1 MCKPRGVGKQ
11 LVLPNEGIFNPMPE
25 PATILVLGSGAG
37 ALYLRFFRKRYAEFK
52 RAIDILFAL
61 PGLLVAAPVV
71 AVLAVLVKLTSKG
84 PAFYVQERVG
94 KHGRVFKIVKL
105 RTMVQDAESRT
116 GPVWAS
122 AHDPRETPLGSVLR
136 RTHLDELPQLWNVL
150 KGDMSLIGPRP
161 ERPVFVEEFKQQIP
175 RYTDRLAVR
184 PGITGWAQVN
194 HVYDQSVD
202 DVRRKVEFDRE
213 YIRRMGWGIDLKIMV
228 ATALRMLGRKGGPA
242 GSRS

>member
-1 MCKPRGVGKQ
+1 
-11 LVLPNEGIFNPMPE
+11 MPE

-61 PGLLVAAPVV
+61 PGLLVAAPVI
-71 AVLAVLVKLTSKG
+71 AMLAVLVRLTSKG

-94 KHGRVFKIVKL
+94 KDGRVFKIVKL
-105 RTMVQDAESRT
+105 RTMVADAEART

-122 AHDPRETPLGSVLR
+122 ANDPRETPLGRVLR

-150 KGDMSLIGPRP
+150 RGDMSLIGPRP
-161 ERPVFVEEFKQQIP
+161 ERPVFVEKFKREIP
-175 RYTDRLAVR
+175 DYTERLAVR

-194 HVYDQSVD
+194 HFYDQSID
-202 DVRRKVEFDRE
+202 DVRRKVHFDCE
-213 YIRRMGWGIDLKIMV
+213 YIQRMGWGIDIRIMW
-228 ATALRMLGRKGGPA
+228 ATALRMIGRKGGA
-242 GSRS
+242 TGREA